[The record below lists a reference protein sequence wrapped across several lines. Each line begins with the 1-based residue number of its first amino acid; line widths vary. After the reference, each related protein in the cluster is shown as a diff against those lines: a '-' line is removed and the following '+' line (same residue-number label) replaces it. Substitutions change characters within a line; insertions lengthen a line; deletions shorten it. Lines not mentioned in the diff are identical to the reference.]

1 MGTMIAL
8 LLVLSTL
15 AGCAGGTMKPV
26 RSAPPPPEEPPL
38 LCAVELTSYAETL
51 TDEAGETLAECAY
64 QVPMLRVLTAEG
76 TELEQA
82 ASPEEA
88 QALEAAETFNAEFS
102 GWTGHSQKL
111 EDLKETALADR
122 VLRGQES
129 WEFFPYTDELT

>member
-15 AGCAGGTMKPV
+15 AGCAGGTMKNG
-26 RSAPPPPEEPPL
+26 RSAPPPPAEAPL

-88 QALEAAETFNAEFS
+88 ALRKSSQASCPEAMS
-102 GWTGHSQKL
+102 PSSWTAQPSSLAHSRL
-111 EDLKETALADR
+111 
-122 VLRGQES
+122 
-129 WEFFPYTDELT
+129 